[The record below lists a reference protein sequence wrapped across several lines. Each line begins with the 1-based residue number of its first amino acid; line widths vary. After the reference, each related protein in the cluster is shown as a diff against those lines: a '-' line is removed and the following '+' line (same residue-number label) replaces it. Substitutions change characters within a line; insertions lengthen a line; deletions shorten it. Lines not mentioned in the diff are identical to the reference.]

1 MAQPTPRVR
10 LPKSVTAGVP
20 FRVRTRITHPMH
32 TGLLHDRDGKLVPRR
47 IINRF
52 TVRFAGEVAVSVDLE
67 RAVSADPYFEFEMA
81 VPASGDLEFEWVD
94 DDGSVYSLNKRV
106 AVDPG

>member
-32 TGLLHDRDGKLVPRR
+32 TGLLLDRDRKLIPRR

-52 TVRFAGEVAVSVDLE
+52 TARFEGEVVISVDLK

-81 VPASGDLEFEWVD
+81 VPASGDLAFEWVD
-94 DDGSVYSLNKRV
+94 DDGSVYRLGKRV
-106 AVDPG
+106 VVG